1 MSNTIDSSNA
11 SHEVMTDKALQTSD
25 VQPQDFPFIKST
37 ESFGSKMGNELK
49 KADNDFKFLEQ
60 KVEKFMHEHKTLP
73 DLLQELHDLNGKNA
87 KNITPE
93 QKRDMQQLKECFDL
107 LQDSSKL
114 LAAAKIY
121 INKLKTLMDQ
131 IANSHDGLLQVKFP
145 KFDLKNVP
153 KKDYQ
158 LILPKLPS
166 FASESST
173 KTGTTTNAQTPQ
185 KIRS

>member
-11 SHEVMTDKALQTSD
+11 SHEVMTDKALQALD
-25 VQPQDFPFIKST
+25 VQPQGFQFLKST
-37 ESFGSKMGNELK
+37 ESFGSKMGDELK
-49 KADNDFKFLEQ
+49 KVESNFKFLEQ
-60 KVEKFMHEHKTLP
+60 KVETFMHEHKTLP

-93 QKRDMQQLKECFDL
+93 QKKDMELLKECFDL

-114 LAAAKIY
+114 LAATKIY
-121 INKLKTLMDQ
+121 INKLKSLMDQ
-131 IANSHDGLLQVKFP
+131 VANSDDGALQMKFP

-166 FASESST
+166 FVSNTS
-173 KTGTTTNAQTPQ
+173 KITGTTTNTQTPQ
-185 KIRS
+185 